1 MSKEL
6 GGLVKQVGKLLAKT
20 EAGLAAAHG
29 LDDALIARA
38 DEVDAARLKDMER
51 CRAML
56 DAETD
61 PAKLREIERQY
72 LAAAVDRDR
81 ARRVARYIR
90 DRRAARVQADER
102 RGRPMIR
109 A

>member
-6 GGLVKQVGKLLAKT
+6 GGLVKQLGRLLART
-20 EAGLAAAHG
+20 EAGLAAAHA
-29 LDDALIARA
+29 LDDALIERA

-61 PAKLREIERQY
+61 PAKVREIERQY
-72 LAAAVDRDR
+72 LAAAVDRN
-81 ARRVARYIR
+81 R
-90 DRRAARVQADER
+90 DRRAARAQAEAR

-109 A
+109 P